1 MDGTKPLWR
10 LLVGASL
17 LLLVACATAPSSAP
31 SGVFARNLSLCAGDV
46 TNAPDADS
54 RRRID
59 DYAAFADVRGII
71 LARAPAIGCLSS
83 GYGPRTRGQ
92 PGGPSGFHNGVDI
105 STGGP
110 AMVRAAGSGRVVR
123 AEFAGAFGNLVQIR
137 HGRGVETFYA
147 HLSRIDVR
155 TGDRV
160 AAGDPVGVSGRT
172 GNATGVHL
180 HYEIRVDGQAVNPLT
195 VTR

>member
-1 MDGTKPLWR
+1 MDGTGFHWR
-10 LLVGASL
+10 LLLVAPSL
-17 LLLVACATAPSSAP
+17 SLAACATAPSPAP

-46 TNAPDADS
+46 ANAPDTDS
-54 RRRID
+54 RRRIE
-59 DYAAFADVRGII
+59 DYTAFADVRGVI
-71 LARAPAIGCLSS
+71 LARAPATGCLSS

-123 AEFAGAFGNLVQIR
+123 AEAVGAFGNLVQIR

-155 TGDRV
+155 EGDRV
-160 AAGDPVGVSGRT
+160 AVGDPVGVSGRT